1 MKVVA
6 AFLLLAAA
14 NGLWMA
20 ALTDLRP
27 RLFVIKGCSGSSY
40 LINKIASDLLRLHN
54 MSLYNPDHPK
64 GPEGVYT
71 ELHSYLPYLQAV
83 DPSFANATS
92 PADDGRIFNANIK
105 LANEQNRVYLTKL
118 LPQFMSAKDVQKEV
132 AASGALIVQASRSN
146 MLDMLTCEVSDCIHD
161 ACPNVGIQVN
171 PAGAQTCDPNSK
183 NTGSELTSDCF
194 NLHRHSAN
202 GHELMAKL
210 DISTIQS
217 DFEKKYDS
225 DNKYDYVGPEA
236 TFTTEEL
243 FEFEWDRT
251 EEGLMTSLQAWTGV
265 MAAWGVLP
273 DEQVIRTYLADSDTY
288 PAPAPQARKISN
300 DDDVRVWACGV
311 QAPSLQAPSLPTPL
325 PMWDRR
331 EEYIS
336 FFRPPLVC
344 DGAVEAT
351 SDSLFLSEVTEEQH
365 FYEGSGGKGRQV
377 LTALL
382 PAAICVIALLALLA
396 LLLTAEGTKGKGET
410 QARGKKTQIS
420 LNSASA
426 GILL

>member
-1 MKVVA
+1 
-6 AFLLLAAA
+6 
-14 NGLWMA
+14 
-20 ALTDLRP
+20 
-27 RLFVIKGCSGSSY
+27 
-40 LINKIASDLLRLHN
+40 
-54 MSLYNPDHPK
+54 
-64 GPEGVYT
+64 
-71 ELHSYLPYLQAV
+71 
-83 DPSFANATS
+83 
-92 PADDGRIFNANIK
+92 
-105 LANEQNRVYLTKL
+105 
-118 LPQFMSAKDVQKEV
+118 
-132 AASGALIVQASRSN
+132 
-146 MLDMLTCEVSDCIHD
+146 MLTCEVSDCIHD
-161 ACPNVGIQVN
+161 ACPDVGIQVN
-171 PAGAQTCDPNSK
+171 PAGEQTCDPNSK

-217 DFEKKYDS
+217 DFEKKIDY

-243 FEFEWDRT
+243 YEFEWDRT
-251 EEGLMTSLQAWTGV
+251 EEGLMTSLRAWTGV
-265 MAAWGVLP
+265 MAAWGVVP
-273 DEQVIRTYLADSDTY
+273 DKQVIRTYLSDSTAY
-288 PAPAPQARKISN
+288 PAPAPQAHKIFN
-300 DDDVRVWACGV
+300 DDAVREWACGV
-311 QAPSLQAPSLPTPL
+311 QAPSLPTPSR
-325 PMWDRR
+325 MWDRR

-351 SDSLFLSEVTEEQH
+351 SDSLLLSEVTEEQH

-396 LLLTAEGTKGKGET
+396 LVLTAERTKGKGET
-410 QARGKKTQIS
+410 QAKGKEMQMS

>member
-6 AFLLLAAA
+6 AFLLLAA
-14 NGLWMA
+14 NGLSMA

-54 MSLYNPDHPK
+54 MSLYNPDHPT

-146 MLDMLTCEVSDCIHD
+146 MLDMLTCEVSDCIHHV
-161 ACPNVGIQVN
+161 CPNVGIQVN

-183 NTGSELTSDCF
+183 NTGSELPSDCF
-194 NLHRHSAN
+194 NLHRHSAH

-210 DISTIQS
+210 NTSAIQRN
-217 DFEKKYDS
+217 FEEKYNDVQ
-225 DNKYDYVGPEA
+225 KYDYVGPEA

-243 FEFEWDRT
+243 YEFEWDRT
-251 EEGLMTSLQAWTGV
+251 EEGLMISLRAWTGV

-273 DEQVIRTYLADSDTY
+273 DEQVIRTYLADSDAY
-288 PAPAPQARKISN
+288 PAPAPQALKIFN
-300 DDDVRVWACGV
+300 DNAVREWACGV
-311 QAPSLQAPSLPTPL
+311 QAPSLPASSR
-325 PMWDRR
+325 MWDRR

-344 DGAVEAT
+344 DGAVEARA
-351 SDSLFLSEVTEEQH
+351 DSLLLREVTEEQH

-377 LTALL
+377 LIALL
-382 PAAICVIALLALLA
+382 PAVVCVIALLALLA
-396 LLLTAEGTKGKGET
+396 LLSTAEGTKGKGET
-410 QARGKKTQIS
+410 QERGNKIQIP

-426 GILL
+426 GSLL